1 MKTPSEIFHNYAHLL
16 DAFHFV
22 ESTTKIFKQLQY
34 TGTNDKDN
42 YTKKKQT
49 KTFQNEPII
58 EKRIKLHK
66 QNWLPT

>member
-42 YTKKKQT
+42 YTKKNKQ
-49 KTFQNEPII
+49 KHSKMNP
-58 EKRIKLHK
+58 L
-66 QNWLPT
+66 